1 MDALKDE
8 RIRRLEAISERIC
21 ENIDDGADVE
31 ELWTAVKQGIED
43 TANEIVGKK
52 KRVSR
57 QELYQDSSLRIKP
70 LEKLNLYRI

>member
-31 ELWTAVKQGIED
+31 ELWTAVK
-43 TANEIVGKK
+43 
-52 KRVSR
+52 
-57 QELYQDSSLRIKP
+57 
-70 LEKLNLYRI
+70 